1 VVVMTGRPANLDGR
15 RPGPREVCLLK
26 PFGPPRLAAAVGEL
40 MDGPVPPLTPCP
52 RRGSGSGGWSSR
64 SPERRDV
71 GGKPRDLGAL
81 SARRNRGGEAQAVY
95 ALLRK
100 SKLAE
105 PGGADEAARR
115 ARDGIVPILKGRPGF
130 RLHLGFVSERS
141 ETVGVTLYDGREPAL
156 EALERA
162 RAWAAEH
169 MRDLAPGEP

>member
-1 VVVMTGRPANLDGR
+1 
-15 RPGPREVCLLK
+15 
-26 PFGPPRLAAAVGEL
+26 
-40 MDGPVPPLTPCP
+40 
-52 RRGSGSGGWSSR
+52 
-64 SPERRDV
+64 V

-100 SKLAE
+100 SKLPE

-115 ARDGIVPILKGRPGF
+115 ARDGIVPVLKGRPGF

-169 MRDLAPGEP
+169 MRDLAPGEPEVRSGTVLLRRGGAMQALAGGRRRCSSPCASTTA